1 VIEQEKSTN
10 VLKDYYLL
18 LFPTHYKTEGLPG
31 SIIDAYTAGVP
42 VIASRWQ
49 GFSDVIL
56 EGITGFGYEMKNQKE
71 LNNILVNL
79 IDDSLVNIMRLNCI
93 QEAQKYTPKNAISVL
108 VDKLK

>member
-1 VIEQEKSTN
+1 
-10 VLKDYYLL
+10 
-18 LFPTHYKTEGLPG
+18 
-31 SIIDAYTAGVP
+31 
-42 VIASRWQ
+42 
-49 GFSDVIL
+49 
-56 EGITGFGYEMKNQKE
+56 MKNQKE